1 MTIPAFMETLP
12 PRSRR
17 RSELRPGQ
25 WVIAGLG
32 GLLVIYYGLPL
43 IALLITQSPTEIGQR
58 LADAQV
64 RSAAL
69 VSLAAAGTTTVLS
82 ALLGAPLAY
91 GLARG
96 DARWTTPVTALV
108 VLPLVFP
115 PIVSGMLLL
124 SVFGPSTW
132 IGSASTAAGM
142 PLTRSFAAVVL
153 AQTFVAS
160 PFTVITAKSAFEG
173 VPRRYEQASRLLGTS
188 RWTTLRRVT
197 LPLAG
202 PGVVAGLLLTF
213 ARSMGEF
220 GATLMVAYYPRTL
233 PVQIWVAF
241 TTLGLDNAFPV
252 AVVLAVLS
260 ILVLMLLNRL
270 RPNAWE

>member
-1 MTIPAFMETLP
+1 MEMPP

-17 RSELRPGQ
+17 RSKLDPGRGL
-25 WVIAGLG
+25 IAGLAA
-32 GLLVIYYGLPL
+32 LLLLYYGLPL
-43 IALLITQSPTEIGQR
+43 IALLITQSPAELGRR

-64 RSAAL
+64 RRAAL
-69 VSLAAAGTTTVLS
+69 VSLGAAGTTTVLS
-82 ALLGAPLAY
+82 ALLGLPLAY

-96 DARWTTPVTALV
+96 PDWWTTPVTALV

-132 IGSASTAAGM
+132 IGSAAATAGL

-173 VPRRYEQASRLLGTS
+173 VPRRYEQASRLLGTG

-197 LPLAG
+197 LPLAA
-202 PGVVAGLLLTF
+202 PGVAAGLLLTF

-241 TTLGLDNAFPV
+241 TTLGLDSAFPV
-252 AVVLAVLS
+252 AAVLALLS
-260 ILVLMLLNRL
+260 ILVLVLLNRL
-270 RPNAWE
+270 GPNAWE

>member
-1 MTIPAFMETLP
+1 
-12 PRSRR
+12 
-17 RSELRPGQ
+17 
-25 WVIAGLG
+25 VGLG
-32 GLLVIYYGLPL
+32 ALLLLYYGLPL
-43 IALLITQSPTEIGQR
+43 IALLITQSPAELGRR

-64 RSAAL
+64 RRAAL
-69 VSLAAAGTTTVLS
+69 VSLGAAGTTTVLS
-82 ALLGAPLAY
+82 ALLGLPLAY

-96 DARWTTPVTALV
+96 PDWWTTPVTALV

-132 IGSASTAAGM
+132 IGSAAATAGL

-173 VPRRYEQASRLLGTS
+173 VPRRYEQASRLLGTG

-197 LPLAG
+197 LPLAA
-202 PGVVAGLLLTF
+202 PGVAAGLLLTF

-241 TTLGLDNAFPV
+241 TTLGLDSAFPV
-252 AVVLAVLS
+252 AAVLALLS
-260 ILVLMLLNRL
+260 ILVLVLLNRL
-270 RPNAWE
+270 GPNAWE